1 MGKQLEN
8 VFYVAI
14 LGLVGLLS
22 IWLQTEVRN
31 ENEAEVDFLNR
42 HDPDYY
48 IENFTTTGMNEFGQ
62 RAYILQAERM
72 AHFPDDDSALLD
84 NPHLIE
90 FNEDAAP
97 RHTYAESG
105 WLSGNGE
112 DLLLEG
118 DVKII
123 QEAGFGE
130 PGGSSSANKMKF
142 KLNKSASR
150 ALK

>member
-1 MGKQLEN
+1 MKQFEN
-8 VFYVAI
+8 IFYIAI
-14 LGLVGLLS
+14 LGLVGMLS

-31 ENEAEVDFLNR
+31 ENPATIDYLNR

-48 IENFTTTGMNEFGQ
+48 IENFTTTGMDEFGQ
-62 RAYILQAERM
+62 RSYVLEAARM
-72 AHFPDDDSALLD
+72 AHFPDDGSALLD

-90 FNEDAAP
+90 FNEGSAP
-97 RHTYAESG
+97 RHTYAKSG
-105 WLSGNGE
+105 WLSGNGQ

-123 QEAGFGE
+123 QEAGFGQA
-130 PGGSSSANKMKF
+130 GGTSRAKKMKF
-142 KLNKSASR
+142 KLNKGAQK

>member
-1 MGKQLEN
+1 MKQLES
-8 VFYVAI
+8 VFYIAI

-31 ENEAEVDFLNR
+31 DDPTTVDYLNR

-72 AHFPDDDSALLD
+72 AHFPDDGSALLD

-90 FNEDAAP
+90 FNENKAP
-97 RHTYAESG
+97 RHTYSQSG
-105 WLSGNGE
+105 WLSGNGQ

-118 DVKII
+118 KVKII
-123 QEAGFGE
+123 QEAGFGD
-130 PGGSSSANKMKF
+130 PGGTSRARKMKF
-142 KLNKSASR
+142 KLTKSAQR

>member
-1 MGKQLEN
+1 MKQFEN
-8 VFYVAI
+8 IFYIAI

-31 ENEAEVDFLNR
+31 EDPATIDYLNR

-48 IENFTTTGMNEFGQ
+48 IENFTATGMNEIGQ

-72 AHFPDDDSALLD
+72 AHFPDDGSALLD

-90 FNEDAAP
+90 YNEGSAP
-97 RHTYAESG
+97 RHTYANTG
-105 WLSGNGE
+105 VLSGNGE

-118 DVKII
+118 DVKIV
-123 QEAGFGE
+123 QDAGFGD
-130 PGGSSSANKMKF
+130 PGGTSTAKRMKF
-142 KLNKSASR
+142 KLDKKTQGSLN
-150 ALK
+150 

>member
-1 MGKQLEN
+1 MKQFEN
-8 VFYVAI
+8 FFYIAI

-31 ENEAEVDFLNR
+31 EDPATIDYLNR

-48 IENFTTTGMNEFGQ
+48 IENFTTTGMNELGQ
-62 RAYILQAERM
+62 RSYVLQAKRM
-72 AHFPDDDSALLD
+72 AHFPDDGSALLD

-90 FNEDAAP
+90 YNDDTGP
-97 RHTYAESG
+97 RHTYAKSG

-123 QEAGFGE
+123 QEAGFGK
-130 PGGSSSANKMKF
+130 PSGTSRANKMKF
-142 KLNKSASR
+142 KLNKRAQR

>member
-1 MGKQLEN
+1 MKQFEN
-8 VFYVAI
+8 FFYIAI

-31 ENEAEVDFLNR
+31 ENPATIDYLNR

-48 IENFTTTGMNEFGQ
+48 IENFTTTGMNELGQ
-62 RAYILQAERM
+62 RAYVLEAERM
-72 AHFPDDDSALLD
+72 AHFPDDGSALLD

-90 FNEDAAP
+90 FNDNSGP
-97 RHTYAESG
+97 RHTYAKSG

-123 QEAGFGE
+123 QEAGFGK
-130 PGGSSSANKMKF
+130 PSGTSRAKKMKF
-142 KLNKSASR
+142 KLNKR
-150 ALK
+150 AQRTLK

>member
-1 MGKQLEN
+1 MKQLEN
-8 VFYVAI
+8 FFYIAI

-31 ENEAEVDFLNR
+31 EDPATIDYLNR

-48 IENFTTTGMNEFGQ
+48 IENFTATGMDEFGK

-72 AHFPDDDSALLD
+72 AHFPDDGSALLD

-90 FNEDAAP
+90 YNPDAAP
-97 RHTYAESG
+97 RHTYANSG

-112 DLLLEG
+112 DLILEG
-118 DVKII
+118 DVKIV

-130 PGGSSSANKMKF
+130 PGGTSKAKKMTF
-142 KLNKSASR
+142 KLNKKTQG